1 MMRRVMIVGSPGAG
15 KSTFA
20 QRLAHTTGLP
30 LVHLD
35 DLYWLPGWVRPGQA
49 AWQAQMR
56 AATAP
61 ERWILDGN
69 YAGTLNIRAERADTA
84 VILMYSRGLCLF
96 RAVTRA
102 LLRCRPDAKHLGKE
116 PLDWAFLR
124 FIWNFPKLGAQ
135 QLEQLRETPQL
146 RVIVL
151 RSDRAAREFLERS
164 PS

>member
-1 MMRRVMIVGSPGAG
+1 MMRRVMVVGSPGAG

-20 QRLAHTTGLP
+20 LRLAHTTGLP

-35 DLYWLPGWVRPGQA
+35 DLYWLPGWVRPEQA
-49 AWQAQMR
+49 IWQVQMQ

-69 YAGTLNIRAERADTA
+69 YAGTLKLRAEQADTA
-84 VILMYSRGLCLF
+84 VVLVYSRWLCLF

-102 LLRCRPDAKHLGKE
+102 LLRRRPDAKHLGKE

-135 QLEQLRETPQL
+135 QLEQLRETPKLQ
-146 RVIVL
+146 VVVL
-151 RSDRAAREFLERS
+151 RNDRAARAFLKRLS
-164 PS
+164 S